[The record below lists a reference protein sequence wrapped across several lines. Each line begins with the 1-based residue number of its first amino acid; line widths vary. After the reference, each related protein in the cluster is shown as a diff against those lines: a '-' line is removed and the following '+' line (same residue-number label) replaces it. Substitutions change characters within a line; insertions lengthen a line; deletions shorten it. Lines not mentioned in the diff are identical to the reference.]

1 MNSSPLV
8 SIIVRSHGLGGLLAA
23 LTSVAAQ
30 SYRRIEVIV
39 VDTTGHPDSA
49 WPTIG
54 WPTEF
59 QVHWISGHQRLS
71 DACAANMALDAVHGE
86 LFCFLDDNG
95 VFDTRHVEN
104 LIRAAAH
111 RPDALVFYGRS
122 RVAGSGNGAETLIGR
137 PLNRALFFH
146 DQLFCLP
153 AALIRRSVLERGCRF
168 DETLEFGAEH
178 DFLEQ
183 VATNGDFVFLAH
195 APPTCACAVP
205 DVGSGAR
212 APSDLAQRLYFDNL
226 RFAKWTGER
235 VYHGLRAAFLCARAT
250 RALDAGNVDA
260 ARAAYDDVL
269 VAYPG
274 DPDAL
279 HGMARCDIAA
289 GRPQSAWQQI
299 AEAIDFDPANADYRR
314 TAGLIRQRLAAAG
327 IDVPLPEAGP
337 SFGFAAGESM
347 PAASAVVAPQIELTA
362 RALVTTRGALC
373 PCGSGRR
380 YKHCCGRLSA
390 EPLPGVAVQP
400 AGAGDNVRRAR
411 ALLKTGAANEA
422 AALLSRVAP
431 HDIADAQTALDAGR
445 AYAAMHLLQPA
456 FALFERALELDGS
469 LREAATACDEC
480 CRLMF
485 RASAWQSAS
494 RSIRALLDGQAARAG
509 TAPRMPGE
517 IHIVCKLDTVGGT
530 ERRALN
536 LYQQLSAHARV
547 TLWTTVP
554 PLAVH
559 GGEAPLRLITP
570 DNTPAGGT
578 LVLVGTYFDCG
589 SWLEQ
594 APFERMVICH
604 NLVEQYPSLMERL
617 IQIGENPSRP
627 QVALTFPSQLFRE
640 AMALPG
646 VVEYTSVDVEAFR
659 RAAPAGTSRTRLVVG
674 RHGRAYALKFHP
686 NDPDFFR
693 KLIARGY
700 DVRILGGTPI
710 AKAFAGQAGAVP
722 ELLDVNAESVRAFL
736 ERLDVFVYRKHPGFF
751 ETGGTA
757 VLEAMAMQLPVV
769 MFPEQCGIAEIIRD
783 AENGFLVDSEAQ
795 AIEVIDQLALDRELR
810 VRVGRAARASV
821 VALMREQQPRLLDFY
836 LGTRGTA
843 PPRRASAWWQR
854 LFGWTRAGAAR
865 PVGYAGNESSD

>member
-1 MNSSPLV
+1 LNPSPLV

-30 SYRRIEVIV
+30 SYRHIEVIV

-54 WPTEF
+54 WPAEF

-71 DACAANMALDAVHGE
+71 DASAANMALEAVHGE
-86 LFCFLDDNG
+86 FFCFLDDNG
-95 VFDTRHVEN
+95 VFDMRHVEN

-122 RVAGSGNGAETLIGR
+122 RVAGAANGAESLIGR

-146 DQLFCLP
+146 DQLFCLT

-168 DETLEFGAEH
+168 DETLDFGAEH

-183 VATNGDFVFLAH
+183 VAMNGDFVFLAN
-195 APPTCACAVP
+195 APPTCACAAP
-205 DVGSGAR
+205 DSGSGAR
-212 APSDLAQRLYFDNL
+212 APSDLAQRLYFDNQ

-235 VYHGLRAAFLCARAT
+235 VYHGLRAAFLCGRAT

-260 ARAAYDDVL
+260 ARAAYDEVL

-279 HGMARCDIAA
+279 HGMARCDIAT
-289 GRPQSAWQQI
+289 GRLQSAWQHV
-299 AEAIDFDPANADYRR
+299 AEAIDFDPVNADYRR
-314 TAGLIRQRLAAAG
+314 TAGLIRQRSAAAG

-337 SFGFAAGESM
+337 PFGFTAGESVLTA
-347 PAASAVVAPQIELTA
+347 PASIAPQIEVTA
-362 RALVTTRGALC
+362 RAVVTARGALC
-373 PCGSGRR
+373 PCGSGKR
-380 YKHCCGRLSA
+380 YKHCCGRLSD
-390 EPLPGVAVQP
+390 GVAAPTAHAAVSV
-400 AGAGDNVRRAR
+400 VRRAR
-411 ALLKTGAANEA
+411 ELLQTGAANEA
-422 AALLSRVAP
+422 ASLLSRVAP
-431 HDIADAQTALDAGR
+431 HEIADAQTALEAGR
-445 AYAAMHLLQPA
+445 IYVQLHLLQPA
-456 FALFERALELDGS
+456 FALFERALQLDGN
-469 LREAATACDEC
+469 LRDAASACDEC

-494 RSIRALLDGQAARAG
+494 RSIRTLLDRQAARAG
-509 TAPRMPGE
+509 AAPRVSDE

-536 LYQQLSAHARV
+536 LYRQLSAHARV
-547 TLWTTVP
+547 TLWTTAP

-559 GGEAPLRLITP
+559 GGEAPLLLITP

-589 SWLEQ
+589 GWLQ
-594 APFERMVICH
+594 SAPFERIVICH
-604 NLVEQYPSLMERL
+604 NLVEQYASLVERL
-617 IQIGENPSRP
+617 IQIGENASHP

-646 VVEYTSVDVEAFR
+646 VVEYTSVDVEAFQR
-659 RAAPAGTSRTRLVVG
+659 TEPASARRTRLVVG
-674 RHGRAYALKFHP
+674 RHGRAYPLKFHP
-686 NDPDFFR
+686 NDPEFFR
-693 KLIARGY
+693 NLMARGY
-700 DVRILGGTPI
+700 DVRILGGAPI
-710 AKAFAGQAGAVP
+710 AAAFAGQAGVAP

-736 ERLDVFVYRKHPGFF
+736 ERLDVFVYRKHPAFF

-757 VLEAMAMQLPVV
+757 VLEAMAMELPVV

-783 AENGFLVDSEAQ
+783 TENGFFVDSEAR

-821 VALMREQQPRLLDFY
+821 VALMRDQQPRLLDFY
-836 LGTRGTA
+836 LGAGGMATPHA
-843 PPRRASAWWQR
+843 SNWWRRLLAWP
-854 LFGWTRAGAAR
+854 RAGAAR
-865 PVGYAGNESSD
+865 PVG